1 MCSFSGSSNSFTTT
15 LSSTSPGELTG
26 VNPSAYITTG
36 STTSISPMDESPD
49 SVTAITIPVPVSPIS
64 PTSNTHIP
72 PTKGHVEPARA
83 TRTTRATHKTREAA
97 MMPVTTE
104 TVTREAS
111 IGIRQPAVGVG
122 NLNASAMLTK

>member
-1 MCSFSGSSNSFTTT
+1 
-15 LSSTSPGELTG
+15 
-26 VNPSAYITTG
+26 
-36 STTSISPMDESPD
+36 MDESPD

-72 PTKGHVEPARA
+72 PTKGHVEPTRA
-83 TRTTRATHKTREAA
+83 TRATRKTCEAA